1 MHNEKFTERGKQ
13 TAGVF
18 AYWCTPIFFW
28 SLDKKGSPMGDLRPE
43 KIAIV
48 AEVQEKFSNAEAI
61 ILTEYRGLNVTD
73 MAVLR
78 DAMKQAGGE
87 YKVYKN
93 TLVRVAAKELNLEIE
108 ELLVGPT
115 AIAFTGTRPDG
126 SPGDPVSIAKA
137 LTNFAKSNEDLII
150 KGGML
155 EGALLSTEEI
165 TALSK
170 IAPREELLARLAGGM
185 AAPLREFAGLL
196 NAIPQNFAYA
206 LSALIEAGGAGS
218 PEVELPE
225 VDEEASLEDAGEE
238 ISGSVDPTEPGTD
251 KDEDDSNEE
260 SLENNKIDGDANE
273 NEES

>member
-1 MHNEKFTERGKQ
+1 
-13 TAGVF
+13 
-18 AYWCTPIFFW
+18 
-28 SLDKKGSPMGDLRPE
+28 MGEPRPE
-43 KIAIV
+43 KIAVV
-48 AEVQEKFSNAEAI
+48 AEVQEKFSNSEAV
-61 ILTEYRGLNVTD
+61 ILTEYRGLDVTD

-78 DAMKQAGGE
+78 TAMKQAGGE

-126 SPGDPVSIAKA
+126 SSGDPVSIAKA
-137 LTNFAKSNEDLII
+137 LTNFAKDHEDLII

-155 EGALLSTEEI
+155 EGVLLSTKEI

-185 AAPLREFAGLL
+185 AAPLREFASLL
-196 NAIPQNFAYA
+196 NAVPQNFAYA
-206 LSALIEAGGAGS
+206 LSAFIEAGGAGIETDEATADVVS
-218 PEVELPE
+218 DDEAAAES
-225 VDEEASLEDAGEE
+225 DEEAPSGDAEE
-238 ISGSVDPTEPGTD
+238 EPSESVDSSESGTD
-251 KDEDDSNEE
+251 EDGPEEE
-260 SLENNKIDGDANE
+260 SVENNKIDGDANE

>member
-1 MHNEKFTERGKQ
+1 MVHSN
-13 TAGVF
+13 
-18 AYWCTPIFFW
+18 FFW

>member
-1 MHNEKFTERGKQ
+1 
-13 TAGVF
+13 
-18 AYWCTPIFFW
+18 
-28 SLDKKGSPMGDLRPE
+28 MGDPRPE
-43 KIAIV
+43 KIAVV
-48 AEVQEKFSNAEAI
+48 AEVQEKFSNAEAV
-61 ILTEYRGLNVTD
+61 ILTEYRGLDVTD

-78 DAMKQAGGE
+78 AAMKQAGGE

-126 SPGDPVSIAKA
+126 SSGDPVSIAKA
-137 LTNFAKSNEDLII
+137 LTNFAKDHEDLII
-150 KGGML
+150 KGGVL

-185 AAPLREFAGLL
+185 AAPLREFASLL

-206 LSALIEAGGAGS
+206 LSALIEAGGAGTETDETTEAVS
-218 PEVELPE
+218 DDEATEAVSDDEATE
-225 VDEEASLEDAGEE
+225 AVSDEEAPSQDAEEDTSE
-238 ISGSVDPTEPGTD
+238 SVGSSESGTD
-251 KDEDDSNEE
+251 DDSDEE
-260 SLENNKIDGDANE
+260 SVEDNKIDGDANE

>member
-1 MHNEKFTERGKQ
+1 
-13 TAGVF
+13 
-18 AYWCTPIFFW
+18 
-28 SLDKKGSPMGDLRPE
+28 MGDPRPE

-48 AEVQEKFSNAEAI
+48 AEVQEKFSNAEAV
-61 ILTEYRGLNVTD
+61 ILTEYRGLDVTD

-78 DAMKQAGGE
+78 TAMKQAGGE

-115 AIAFTGTRPDG
+115 AIAFTGIRPDG
-126 SPGDPVSIAKA
+126 SSGDPVSIAKV
-137 LTNFAKSNEDLII
+137 LTNFSKDHKDLVI
-150 KGGML
+150 KGGVL

-185 AAPLREFAGLL
+185 AAPLREFASLL

-206 LSALIEAGGAGS
+206 LSALIEAGGAGTETAETTEAVS
-218 PEVELPE
+218 D
-225 VDEEASLEDAGEE
+225 DEAPSQDAEE
-238 ISGSVDPTEPGTD
+238 ETSESVGSSESGTD
-251 KDEDDSNEE
+251 DDDSEEE
-260 SLENNKIDGDANE
+260 SVEDNKIDGNANE

>member
-1 MHNEKFTERGKQ
+1 M
-13 TAGVF
+13 
-18 AYWCTPIFFW
+18 
-28 SLDKKGSPMGDLRPE
+28 
-43 KIAIV
+43 
-48 AEVQEKFSNAEAI
+48 QEKFSNSEAV
-61 ILTEYRGLNVTD
+61 ILTEYRGLDVTD

-78 DAMKQAGGE
+78 TAMKQAGGE

-126 SPGDPVSIAKA
+126 SSGDPVSIAKA
-137 LTNFAKSNEDLII
+137 LTNFAKDHEDLII

-185 AAPLREFAGLL
+185 AALLREFASLL
-196 NAIPQNFAYA
+196 NAVPQNFAYA
-206 LSALIEAGGAGS
+206 LSALIEAGGQ
-218 PEVELPE
+218 EQELMKLLLMLCPMMKLLML
-225 VDEEASLEDAGEE
+225 SLAR
-238 ISGSVDPTEPGTD
+238 
-251 KDEDDSNEE
+251 KLLML
-260 SLENNKIDGDANE
+260 SLMRKLHQETLKKKLLKV
-273 NEES
+273 

>member
-1 MHNEKFTERGKQ
+1 
-13 TAGVF
+13 
-18 AYWCTPIFFW
+18 
-28 SLDKKGSPMGDLRPE
+28 MGEPRPE

-48 AEVQEKFSNAEAI
+48 AEVQEKFSNAEAV
-61 ILTEYRGLNVTD
+61 ILTEYRGLDVTD

-78 DAMKQAGGE
+78 AAMKQAGGE

-126 SPGDPVSIAKA
+126 SSGDPVSIAKA
-137 LTNFAKSNEDLII
+137 LTNFAKDHEDLII
-150 KGGML
+150 KGGVL

-170 IAPREELLARLAGGM
+170 IAPREELLARLAGGI
-185 AAPLREFAGLL
+185 AAPLREFASLL

-206 LSALIEAGGAGS
+206 LSALIEAGGAGRGTEEATEAVS
-218 PEVELPE
+218 DDEASSQDAEEETSESVGSSESGTDDDS
-225 VDEEASLEDAGEE
+225 DEESVED
-238 ISGSVDPTEPGTD
+238 
-251 KDEDDSNEE
+251 
-260 SLENNKIDGDANE
+260 NKIDGDANE

>member
-1 MHNEKFTERGKQ
+1 
-13 TAGVF
+13 
-18 AYWCTPIFFW
+18 
-28 SLDKKGSPMGDLRPE
+28 MGDPRPE

-48 AEVQEKFSNAEAI
+48 AEVQEKFSNSEAV
-61 ILTEYRGLNVTD
+61 ILTEYRGLDVTD
-73 MAVLR
+73 MALLR
-78 DAMKQAGGE
+78 TAMKQAGGE

-115 AIAFTGTRPDG
+115 AIAFTGIRPDG
-126 SPGDPVSIAKA
+126 SSGDPVSIAKV
-137 LTNFAKSNEDLII
+137 LTNFSKDHEDLII
-150 KGGML
+150 KGGVL

-185 AAPLREFAGLL
+185 AAPLREFASLL

-206 LSALIEAGGAGS
+206 LSALIEAGGAGT
-218 PEVELPE
+218 ET
-225 VDEEASLEDAGEE
+225 DETTEAVSDDEAPSQDAEE
-238 ISGSVDPTEPGTD
+238 ETSESVGSSESGTD
-251 KDEDDSNEE
+251 DDDSEEE
-260 SLENNKIDGDANE
+260 SVEDNKIDGNANE

>member
-1 MHNEKFTERGKQ
+1 
-13 TAGVF
+13 
-18 AYWCTPIFFW
+18 
-28 SLDKKGSPMGDLRPE
+28 MGDPRPE

-48 AEVQEKFSNAEAI
+48 AEVQEKFSNSEAV
-61 ILTEYRGLNVTD
+61 ILTEYRGLDVTD

-78 DAMKQAGGE
+78 TAMKQAGGE

-126 SPGDPVSIAKA
+126 SSGDPVSIAKA
-137 LTNFAKSNEDLII
+137 LTNFAKDHEDLII

-185 AAPLREFAGLL
+185 AAPLREFASLL
-196 NAIPQNFAYA
+196 NAVPQNFAYA
-206 LSALIEAGGAGS
+206 LSAFIEAGGTGTGTDEATADVVSDDEAADAESGEEAAAES
-218 PEVELPE
+218 
-225 VDEEASLEDAGEE
+225 DEEAPSGDAEE
-238 ISGSVDPTEPGTD
+238 ETSESIDSSESGT
-251 KDEDDSNEE
+251 DEDDSEEE
-260 SLENNKIDGDANE
+260 SVENNKIDGDANE

>member
-1 MHNEKFTERGKQ
+1 
-13 TAGVF
+13 
-18 AYWCTPIFFW
+18 
-28 SLDKKGSPMGDLRPE
+28 MGEPGPE
-43 KIAIV
+43 KIAVV
-48 AEVQEKFSNAEAI
+48 AEVQEKFSNAEAV
-61 ILTEYRGLNVTD
+61 ILTEYRGLDVTD

-78 DAMKQAGGE
+78 AAMKQAGGE

-126 SPGDPVSIAKA
+126 SSGDPVSIAKA
-137 LTNFAKSNEDLII
+137 LTNFAKDHEDLII
-150 KGGML
+150 KGGVL

-185 AAPLREFAGLL
+185 AAPLREFASLL

-206 LSALIEAGGAGS
+206 LSALIEAGGAG
-218 PEVELPE
+218 
-225 VDEEASLEDAGEE
+225 
-238 ISGSVDPTEPGTD
+238 TGTD
-251 KDEDDSNEE
+251 EATEAVSDDEATEAVSDDEATEAVSDDEVPSSDAEEETSESVGSSESGADEDDSDEE
-260 SLENNKIDGDANE
+260 SVEDNKIDGDANE

>member
-1 MHNEKFTERGKQ
+1 MAHSN
-13 TAGVF
+13 
-18 AYWCTPIFFW
+18 FF
-28 SLDKKGSPMGDLRPE
+28 LEYRQKGSPMGDPRPE

-48 AEVQEKFSNAEAI
+48 AEVQEKFSNAEAV
-61 ILTEYRGLNVTD
+61 ILTEYRGLDVTD

-78 DAMKQAGGE
+78 AAMKQAGGE

-126 SPGDPVSIAKA
+126 SSGDPVSIAKA
-137 LTNFAKSNEDLII
+137 LTNFAKDHEDLII
-150 KGGML
+150 KGGVL

-185 AAPLREFAGLL
+185 AAPLREFASLL

-206 LSALIEAGGAGS
+206 LSALIEAGGAGT
-218 PEVELPE
+218 ET
-225 VDEEASLEDAGEE
+225 DETTEAVSDDEAPSQDAEE
-238 ISGSVDPTEPGTD
+238 ETSESVGSSESGTD
-251 KDEDDSNEE
+251 DDDSEEE
-260 SLENNKIDGDANE
+260 SVEDNKIDGNANE

>member
-1 MHNEKFTERGKQ
+1 
-13 TAGVF
+13 
-18 AYWCTPIFFW
+18 
-28 SLDKKGSPMGDLRPE
+28 MGEPRPE
-43 KIAIV
+43 KIAVV
-48 AEVQEKFSNAEAI
+48 AEVQEKFSNAEAV
-61 ILTEYRGLNVTD
+61 ILTEYRGLDVTD

-78 DAMKQAGGE
+78 AAMKQAGGE

-126 SPGDPVSIAKA
+126 SSGDPVSIAKA
-137 LTNFAKSNEDLII
+137 LTNFAKDHEDLII
-150 KGGML
+150 KGGVL

-185 AAPLREFAGLL
+185 AAPLREFASLL

-206 LSALIEAGGAGS
+206 LSALIEAGGAGTGTDEATEAVPDDEAPS
-218 PEVELPE
+218 QDAEEETSESVGSSESGTDDDS
-225 VDEEASLEDAGEE
+225 DEESVED
-238 ISGSVDPTEPGTD
+238 
-251 KDEDDSNEE
+251 
-260 SLENNKIDGDANE
+260 NKIDGDANE

>member
-1 MHNEKFTERGKQ
+1 
-13 TAGVF
+13 
-18 AYWCTPIFFW
+18 
-28 SLDKKGSPMGDLRPE
+28 MGEPRPE
-43 KIAIV
+43 KIAVV
-48 AEVQEKFSNAEAI
+48 AEVQEKFSNAEAV
-61 ILTEYRGLNVTD
+61 ILTEYRGLDVTD

-78 DAMKQAGGE
+78 AAMKQAGGE

-126 SPGDPVSIAKA
+126 SSGDPVSIAKA
-137 LTNFAKSNEDLII
+137 LTNFAKDHEDLII
-150 KGGML
+150 KGGVL

-185 AAPLREFAGLL
+185 AAPLREFASLL

-206 LSALIEAGGAGS
+206 LSALIEAGGAGTGTDETTEAVS
-218 PEVELPE
+218 DDEATEAVS
-225 VDEEASLEDAGEE
+225 DEEATEAVSDDEATEAVSDEEAPSQDAEEDTSE
-238 ISGSVDPTEPGTD
+238 SVGSSESGTD
-251 KDEDDSNEE
+251 DDSDEE
-260 SLENNKIDGDANE
+260 SVEDNKIDGDANE

>member
-1 MHNEKFTERGKQ
+1 
-13 TAGVF
+13 
-18 AYWCTPIFFW
+18 
-28 SLDKKGSPMGDLRPE
+28 MGDPRPE
-43 KIAIV
+43 KIAVV
-48 AEVQEKFSNAEAI
+48 AEVQEKFSNAEAV
-61 ILTEYRGLNVTD
+61 ILTEYRGLDVTD

-78 DAMKQAGGE
+78 AAMKQAGGE

-126 SPGDPVSIAKA
+126 SSGDPVSIAKA
-137 LTNFAKSNEDLII
+137 LTNFAKDHEDLII
-150 KGGML
+150 KGGVL

-185 AAPLREFAGLL
+185 AAPLREFASLL

-206 LSALIEAGGAGS
+206 LSALIEAGGAGTGTDETTEAVS
-218 PEVELPE
+218 DDEATDAVSDDEATE
-225 VDEEASLEDAGEE
+225 AVSDDEATEAVSDEEAPSQDAEEDTSE
-238 ISGSVDPTEPGTD
+238 SVGSSESGTD
-251 KDEDDSNEE
+251 DDSDEE
-260 SLENNKIDGDANE
+260 SVEDNKIDGDANE

>member
-1 MHNEKFTERGKQ
+1 MVHSN
-13 TAGVF
+13 
-18 AYWCTPIFFW
+18 FFW

-137 LTNFAKSNEDLII
+137 LTSFAKSNEDLII

-218 PEVELPE
+218 SEVELLE
-225 VDEEASLEDAGEE
+225 VDDEAAADEAPLEDAEEE
-238 ISGSVDPTEPGTD
+238 ISESVDPTESGTD

>member
-1 MHNEKFTERGKQ
+1 
-13 TAGVF
+13 
-18 AYWCTPIFFW
+18 
-28 SLDKKGSPMGDLRPE
+28 MGDPRPE
-43 KIAIV
+43 KIAVV
-48 AEVQEKFSNAEAI
+48 AEVQEKFSNAEAV
-61 ILTEYRGLNVTD
+61 ILTEYRGLDVTD

-78 DAMKQAGGE
+78 AAMKQAGGE

-126 SPGDPVSIAKA
+126 SSGDPVSIAKA
-137 LTNFAKSNEDLII
+137 LTNFAKDHEDLII
-150 KGGML
+150 KGGVL

-185 AAPLREFAGLL
+185 AAPLREFASLL

-206 LSALIEAGGAGS
+206 LSALIEAGGAGTGTDETTEAVS
-218 PEVELPE
+218 DDEATEAVSDDEATE
-225 VDEEASLEDAGEE
+225 AVSDEEAPSQDAEEDTSE
-238 ISGSVDPTEPGTD
+238 SVGSSESGTD
-251 KDEDDSNEE
+251 DDSDEE
-260 SLENNKIDGDANE
+260 SVEDNKIDGDANE

>member
-1 MHNEKFTERGKQ
+1 MVHSN
-13 TAGVF
+13 
-18 AYWCTPIFFW
+18 FFW

-225 VDEEASLEDAGEE
+225 VDEEASLEDAEEE
-238 ISGSVDPTEPGTD
+238 ISESVDPTEPGTD

>member
-1 MHNEKFTERGKQ
+1 
-13 TAGVF
+13 
-18 AYWCTPIFFW
+18 
-28 SLDKKGSPMGDLRPE
+28 MGEPRPE
-43 KIAIV
+43 KIAVV
-48 AEVQEKFSNAEAI
+48 AEVQEKFSNAEAV
-61 ILTEYRGLNVTD
+61 ILTEYRGLDVTD

-78 DAMKQAGGE
+78 AAMKQAGGE

-126 SPGDPVSIAKA
+126 SSGDPVSIAKA
-137 LTNFAKSNEDLII
+137 LTNFAKDHEDLII
-150 KGGML
+150 KGGVL

-185 AAPLREFAGLL
+185 AAPLREFASLL

-206 LSALIEAGGAGS
+206 LSALIEAGGAGTGTDEATEAVS
-218 PEVELPE
+218 DDEATEAVSDDEATEAVPDDEAPPQDAEEETSESVGSSESGTDDDS
-225 VDEEASLEDAGEE
+225 DEESVED
-238 ISGSVDPTEPGTD
+238 
-251 KDEDDSNEE
+251 
-260 SLENNKIDGDANE
+260 NKIDGDANE

>member
-1 MHNEKFTERGKQ
+1 
-13 TAGVF
+13 
-18 AYWCTPIFFW
+18 
-28 SLDKKGSPMGDLRPE
+28 MGDPRPE
-43 KIAIV
+43 KIAVV
-48 AEVQEKFSNAEAI
+48 AEVQEKFSNAEAV
-61 ILTEYRGLNVTD
+61 ILTEYRGLDVTD

-78 DAMKQAGGE
+78 AAMKQAGGE

-126 SPGDPVSIAKA
+126 SSGDPVSIAKA
-137 LTNFAKSNEDLII
+137 LTNFAKDHEDLII
-150 KGGML
+150 KGGVL

-185 AAPLREFAGLL
+185 AAPLREFASLL

-206 LSALIEAGGAGS
+206 LSALIEAGGAGTGTDEATEAVS
-218 PEVELPE
+218 DDEATGAVSDDEATEAVPDDEAPSQDAEEETSESVGSSESGTDDDS
-225 VDEEASLEDAGEE
+225 DEESVED
-238 ISGSVDPTEPGTD
+238 
-251 KDEDDSNEE
+251 
-260 SLENNKIDGDANE
+260 NKIDGDANE

>member
-1 MHNEKFTERGKQ
+1 
-13 TAGVF
+13 
-18 AYWCTPIFFW
+18 
-28 SLDKKGSPMGDLRPE
+28 MGDPRPE

-48 AEVQEKFSNAEAI
+48 AEVQEKFSNAEAV
-61 ILTEYRGLNVTD
+61 ILTEYRGLDVTD

-78 DAMKQAGGE
+78 TAMKQAGGE

-126 SPGDPVSIAKA
+126 SSGDPVSIAKA
-137 LTNFAKSNEDLII
+137 LTNFAKDHEDLII

-155 EGALLSTEEI
+155 EGALLSTDEI

-185 AAPLREFAGLL
+185 AAPLREFASLL
-196 NAIPQNFAYA
+196 NAVPQNFAYA
-206 LSALIEAGGAGS
+206 LSALIEAGGAGTGTD
-218 PEVELPE
+218 EAVEAVSE
-225 VDEEASLEDAGEE
+225 DEATSEDAEE
-238 ISGSVDPTEPGTD
+238 ESSESVGSSESGT
-251 KDEDDSNEE
+251 DEDDSNEE
-260 SLENNKIDGDANE
+260 SDENNKVDGDANE

>member
-1 MHNEKFTERGKQ
+1 
-13 TAGVF
+13 
-18 AYWCTPIFFW
+18 
-28 SLDKKGSPMGDLRPE
+28 MGEPRPE
-43 KIAIV
+43 KIAVV
-48 AEVQEKFSNAEAI
+48 AEVQEKFSNAEAV
-61 ILTEYRGLNVTD
+61 ILTEYRGLDVTD

-78 DAMKQAGGE
+78 AAMKQAGGE

-126 SPGDPVSIAKA
+126 SSGDPVSIAKA
-137 LTNFAKSNEDLII
+137 LTNFAKDHEDLII
-150 KGGML
+150 KGGVL

-185 AAPLREFAGLL
+185 AAPLREFASLL

-206 LSALIEAGGAGS
+206 LSALIEAGGAG
-218 PEVELPE
+218 
-225 VDEEASLEDAGEE
+225 
-238 ISGSVDPTEPGTD
+238 TGTD
-251 KDEDDSNEE
+251 KATEAVSDDEATEVVSDDEATEVVCDDEAPSQDAEEETSESVGSSESGTDDDSDEE
-260 SLENNKIDGDANE
+260 SVEDNKIDGDANE
-273 NEES
+273 NEEN

>member
-1 MHNEKFTERGKQ
+1 
-13 TAGVF
+13 
-18 AYWCTPIFFW
+18 
-28 SLDKKGSPMGDLRPE
+28 MGEPRPE
-43 KIAIV
+43 KIAVV
-48 AEVQEKFSNAEAI
+48 AEVQEKFSNAEAV
-61 ILTEYRGLNVTD
+61 ILTEYRGLDVTD

-78 DAMKQAGGE
+78 AAMKQAGGE

-126 SPGDPVSIAKA
+126 SSGDPVSIAKA
-137 LTNFAKSNEDLII
+137 LTNFAKDHEDLII
-150 KGGML
+150 KGGVL

-185 AAPLREFAGLL
+185 AAPLREFASLL

-206 LSALIEAGGAGS
+206 LSALIEAGGAGTGTDEATEAVS
-218 PEVELPE
+218 DDEATEVVSDDEATE
-225 VDEEASLEDAGEE
+225 VVCDDEAPSQDAEEETSESVGSSESGTDDDSDEESIED
-238 ISGSVDPTEPGTD
+238 
-251 KDEDDSNEE
+251 
-260 SLENNKIDGDANE
+260 NKIDGDANE

>member
-1 MHNEKFTERGKQ
+1 
-13 TAGVF
+13 
-18 AYWCTPIFFW
+18 
-28 SLDKKGSPMGDLRPE
+28 MGDPRPE

-48 AEVQEKFSNAEAI
+48 AEVQEKFSNAEAV
-61 ILTEYRGLNVTD
+61 ILTEYRGLDVTD

-78 DAMKQAGGE
+78 TAMKQAGGE

-115 AIAFTGTRPDG
+115 AIAFTGIRPDG
-126 SPGDPVSIAKA
+126 SSGDPVSIAKV
-137 LTNFAKSNEDLII
+137 LTNFSKDHEDLII
-150 KGGML
+150 KGGVL

-185 AAPLREFAGLL
+185 AAPLREFASLL

-206 LSALIEAGGAGS
+206 LSALIEAGGAETGTAETTAAVSDDEAPSQDAEEETSESVGS
-218 PEVELPE
+218 SE
-225 VDEEASLEDAGEE
+225 S
-238 ISGSVDPTEPGTD
+238 GTD
-251 KDEDDSNEE
+251 DDDSEEE
-260 SLENNKIDGDANE
+260 SVEDNKIDGNANE

>member
-1 MHNEKFTERGKQ
+1 MAHSN
-13 TAGVF
+13 
-18 AYWCTPIFFW
+18 FFW
-28 SLDKKGSPMGDLRPE
+28 SMTKKGSPMGDPRPE

-48 AEVQEKFSNAEAI
+48 AEVQEKFSSSEAI
-61 ILTEYRGLNVTD
+61 ILTEYRGLDVTD

-78 DAMKQAGGE
+78 EAMKQAGGE

-126 SPGDPVSIAKA
+126 SAGDPVSIAKA
-137 LTNFAKSNEDLII
+137 LTTFAKTNEDLII

-185 AAPLREFAGLL
+185 AAPLREFASLL
-196 NAIPQNFAYA
+196 NAVPQNFAYA
-206 LSALIEAGGAGS
+206 LSALIEAGGSQQESAETS
-218 PEVELPE
+218 QSESKDLSEDETEETTDSIEAEAEAEAEAEVEAETEAQTESEEEVPE
-225 VDEEASLEDAGEE
+225 EE
-238 ISGSVDPTEPGTD
+238 P
-251 KDEDDSNEE
+251 
-260 SLENNKIDGDANE
+260 LENNKVDGEANE

>member
-1 MHNEKFTERGKQ
+1 
-13 TAGVF
+13 
-18 AYWCTPIFFW
+18 
-28 SLDKKGSPMGDLRPE
+28 MGDPRPE

-48 AEVQEKFSNAEAI
+48 AEVQEKFSNSEAV
-61 ILTEYRGLNVTD
+61 ILTEYRGLDVTD

-78 DAMKQAGGE
+78 TAMKQAGGE

-126 SPGDPVSIAKA
+126 SSGDPVSIAKA
-137 LTNFAKSNEDLII
+137 LTNFAKDHEDLII

-155 EGALLSTEEI
+155 EGALLSTKEI

-185 AAPLREFAGLL
+185 AAPLREFASLL
-196 NAIPQNFAYA
+196 NAVPQNFAYA
-206 LSALIEAGGAGS
+206 LSALIKAGGAGTGTD
-218 PEVELPE
+218 EVTADVVSDDEAADAE
-225 VDEEASLEDAGEE
+225 SGEEAAAESDEEAPSGDSEEETSESIDSSESGTDGEE
-238 ISGSVDPTEPGTD
+238 SV
-251 KDEDDSNEE
+251 
-260 SLENNKIDGDANE
+260 ENNKIDGDANE

>member
-1 MHNEKFTERGKQ
+1 
-13 TAGVF
+13 
-18 AYWCTPIFFW
+18 
-28 SLDKKGSPMGDLRPE
+28 MGEPRPE
-43 KIAIV
+43 KIAVV
-48 AEVQEKFSNAEAI
+48 AEVQEKFSNAEAV
-61 ILTEYRGLNVTD
+61 ILTEYRGLDVTD

-78 DAMKQAGGE
+78 AAMKQAGGE

-126 SPGDPVSIAKA
+126 SSGDPVSIAKA
-137 LTNFAKSNEDLII
+137 LTNFAKDHEDLII
-150 KGGML
+150 KGGVL

-185 AAPLREFAGLL
+185 AAPLREFASLL

-206 LSALIEAGGAGS
+206 LSALIEAGGAG
-218 PEVELPE
+218 
-225 VDEEASLEDAGEE
+225 
-238 ISGSVDPTEPGTD
+238 IGTD
-251 KDEDDSNEE
+251 DATEAVSDDDAPSQGTEEETSESVGSSESGTDDDDAEEE
-260 SLENNKIDGDANE
+260 SVEDNKIDGDANE

>member
-1 MHNEKFTERGKQ
+1 
-13 TAGVF
+13 
-18 AYWCTPIFFW
+18 
-28 SLDKKGSPMGDLRPE
+28 MGDPRPE
-43 KIAIV
+43 KIAVV
-48 AEVQEKFSNAEAI
+48 AEVQEKFSNAEAV
-61 ILTEYRGLNVTD
+61 ILTEYRGLDVTD

-78 DAMKQAGGE
+78 AAMKQAGGE

-126 SPGDPVSIAKA
+126 SSGDPVSIAKA
-137 LTNFAKSNEDLII
+137 LTNFAKDHEDLII
-150 KGGML
+150 KGGVL

-185 AAPLREFAGLL
+185 AAPLREFASLL

-206 LSALIEAGGAGS
+206 LSALIEAGGAGTGTDETTEAVS
-218 PEVELPE
+218 DDEATEAVSDDEANE
-225 VDEEASLEDAGEE
+225 AVSDEEAPSQDAEEDTSE
-238 ISGSVDPTEPGTD
+238 SVGSSESGTD
-251 KDEDDSNEE
+251 DDSDEE
-260 SLENNKIDGDANE
+260 SVEDNKIDGDANE

>member
-1 MHNEKFTERGKQ
+1 
-13 TAGVF
+13 
-18 AYWCTPIFFW
+18 
-28 SLDKKGSPMGDLRPE
+28 MGDPRPE

-48 AEVQEKFSNAEAI
+48 AEVQEKFSHAEAV
-61 ILTEYRGLNVTD
+61 ILTEYRGLDVTD

-78 DAMKQAGGE
+78 TAMKQAGGE

-126 SPGDPVSIAKA
+126 SSGDPVSIAKA
-137 LTNFAKSNEDLII
+137 LTNFAKDHEDLII
-150 KGGML
+150 KGGIL
-155 EGALLSTEEI
+155 DGALLSTDEI

-170 IAPREELLARLAGGM
+170 IAPREELLARLAGGI
-185 AAPLREFAGLL
+185 AAPLREFASLL

-206 LSALIEAGGAGS
+206 LSALIEAGGAGTETDEAAEAVS
-218 PEVELPE
+218 DDEAPSDEAPSDETDEAAEAVSDDEAPSDE
-225 VDEEASLEDAGEE
+225 AAEAVSDDEAPSDEADEADSDEESA
-238 ISGSVDPTEPGTD
+238 
-251 KDEDDSNEE
+251 
-260 SLENNKIDGDANE
+260 ENNKIDGDANE

>member
-1 MHNEKFTERGKQ
+1 
-13 TAGVF
+13 
-18 AYWCTPIFFW
+18 
-28 SLDKKGSPMGDLRPE
+28 MGEPRPE
-43 KIAIV
+43 KIAVV
-48 AEVQEKFSNAEAI
+48 AEVQEKFSNAEAV
-61 ILTEYRGLNVTD
+61 ILTEYRGLDVTD

-78 DAMKQAGGE
+78 AAMKQAGGE

-126 SPGDPVSIAKA
+126 SSGDPVSIAKA
-137 LTNFAKSNEDLII
+137 LTNFAKDHEDLII
-150 KGGML
+150 KGGVL

-185 AAPLREFAGLL
+185 AAPLREFASLL

-206 LSALIEAGGAGS
+206 LSALIEAGGAGTGTDEATEAVSDDEAPSQGAEEETSESVGS
-218 PEVELPE
+218 PE
-225 VDEEASLEDAGEE
+225 S
-238 ISGSVDPTEPGTD
+238 GTD
-251 KDEDDSNEE
+251 DDDSEEE
-260 SLENNKIDGDANE
+260 SVEDNKIDGDANE

>member
-1 MHNEKFTERGKQ
+1 
-13 TAGVF
+13 
-18 AYWCTPIFFW
+18 
-28 SLDKKGSPMGDLRPE
+28 MGDPRPE

-48 AEVQEKFSNAEAI
+48 AEVQEKFSNAEAV

-73 MAVLR
+73 MAALR
-78 DAMKQAGGE
+78 AAMKQAGGE

-115 AIAFTGTRPDG
+115 AIAFTGNRPDG
-126 SPGDPVSIAKA
+126 SPGDPVSVAKA

-170 IAPREELLARLAGGM
+170 IAPREELLARLAGGI
-185 AAPLREFAGLL
+185 AAPLREFASLL
-196 NAIPQNFAYA
+196 NAVPQNFAYA
-206 LSALIEAGGAGS
+206 LSALINAGGAGS
-218 PEVELPE
+218 GTDEAVEVES
-225 VDEEASLEDAGEE
+225 VDEAVEVE
-238 ISGSVDPTEPGTD
+238 SVDEAVEVESADEAPPKDAEEETSESVGSSESGT
-251 KDEDDSNEE
+251 DEDDSDEE
-260 SLENNKIDGDANE
+260 LVESNKIDGDANE

>member
-1 MHNEKFTERGKQ
+1 
-13 TAGVF
+13 
-18 AYWCTPIFFW
+18 
-28 SLDKKGSPMGDLRPE
+28 MGEPRPE
-43 KIAIV
+43 KIAVV
-48 AEVQEKFSNAEAI
+48 AEVQEKFSNAEAV
-61 ILTEYRGLNVTD
+61 ILTEYRGLDVTD

-78 DAMKQAGGE
+78 AAMKQAGGE

-126 SPGDPVSIAKA
+126 SSGDPVSIAKA
-137 LTNFAKSNEDLII
+137 LTNFAKDHEDLII
-150 KGGML
+150 KGGVL

-185 AAPLREFAGLL
+185 AAPLREFASLL

-206 LSALIEAGGAGS
+206 LSALIEAGGAGTGTDEATEAVS
-218 PEVELPE
+218 DDEATEAVSDDGATEAVSNDGATEAVSDGEAPSQDAEEETSESVGSSESGTDDE
-225 VDEEASLEDAGEE
+225 SDEESVED
-238 ISGSVDPTEPGTD
+238 
-251 KDEDDSNEE
+251 
-260 SLENNKIDGDANE
+260 NKIDGDANE

>member
-1 MHNEKFTERGKQ
+1 
-13 TAGVF
+13 
-18 AYWCTPIFFW
+18 
-28 SLDKKGSPMGDLRPE
+28 MGDPRPE

-48 AEVQEKFSNAEAI
+48 AEVQEKFSNAEAV
-61 ILTEYRGLNVTD
+61 ILTEYRGLDVTD

-78 DAMKQAGGE
+78 TAMKQAGGE

-115 AIAFTGTRPDG
+115 AIAFTGIRPDG
-126 SPGDPVSIAKA
+126 SSGDPVSIAKV
-137 LTNFAKSNEDLII
+137 LTNFSKDHKDLII
-150 KGGML
+150 KGGVL

-185 AAPLREFAGLL
+185 AAPLREFASLL

-206 LSALIEAGGAGS
+206 LSALIEAGGAGTGTAVTTEAA
-218 PEVELPE
+218 PD
-225 VDEEASLEDAGEE
+225 DEAPSQDAEE
-238 ISGSVDPTEPGTD
+238 ETSESVGSSESGTD
-251 KDEDDSNEE
+251 DDDSEEE
-260 SLENNKIDGDANE
+260 SVEDNKIDGNANE

>member
-1 MHNEKFTERGKQ
+1 
-13 TAGVF
+13 
-18 AYWCTPIFFW
+18 
-28 SLDKKGSPMGDLRPE
+28 MGDPRPE

-48 AEVQEKFSNAEAI
+48 AEVQEKFSNSEAV
-61 ILTEYRGLNVTD
+61 ILTEYRGLDVTD

-78 DAMKQAGGE
+78 TAMKQAGGE

-93 TLVRVAAKELNLEIE
+93 TLVRVAAKDLNLDIE

-126 SPGDPVSIAKA
+126 SSGDPVSIAKA
-137 LTNFAKSNEDLII
+137 LTNFAKDHEDLII

-155 EGALLSTEEI
+155 EGVLLSTEEI

-185 AAPLREFAGLL
+185 AAPLREFASLL
-196 NAIPQNFAYA
+196 NAVPQNFAYA
-206 LSALIEAGGAGS
+206 LSALIEAGGAG
-218 PEVELPE
+218 
-225 VDEEASLEDAGEE
+225 
-238 ISGSVDPTEPGTD
+238 PGTD
-251 KDEDDSNEE
+251 EATADVVSDDETADVESEEEAADVESEEEAADAESDEEDSSGDAEGEISESVGSSESGTDESDSEEE
-260 SLENNKIDGDANE
+260 SVENNKIDGDANE